1 MCDGVNDHLD
11 LCKTLE
17 AFGDYEEKHRV
28 LFKLVANATSH
39 TQVCDLLKF
48 FHTIKVPDEVL
59 RTITQQD
66 FDRWVGEMTPL
77 LPRFQRCVDKHM
89 FMEVIQVL
97 ALLFFVQLKRLD
109 QYQIEQKWAS
119 IGWFDNLN
127 NCLARCE
134 TRGDIGDEDY
144 KMYEAAIP
152 AMAEEFVREGRCS
165 YAFMRSI
172 GLPCPG
178 LDPDGKS
185 DKSQQCIILTSEGQ
199 KTRVLARLQ
208 LVQQQNKERDELK
221 ERKAARLEQKAA
233 AGSKRKTM
241 STGVRK
247 QLRAESAAGAE

>member
-1 MCDGVNDHLD
+1 M
-11 LCKTLE
+11 
-17 AFGDYEEKHRV
+17 
-28 LFKLVANATSH
+28 
-39 TQVCDLLKF
+39 
-48 FHTIKVPDEVL
+48 
-59 RTITQQD
+59 
-66 FDRWVGEMTPL
+66 
-77 LPRFQRCVDKHM
+77 
-89 FMEVIQVL
+89 
-97 ALLFFVQLKRLD
+97 
-109 QYQIEQKWAS
+109 S

-134 TRGDIGDEDY
+134 TRGDIGDDDY

-199 KTRVLARLQ
+199 KTRVLARLET
-208 LVQQQNKERDELK
+208 VKQQNKERDELK

-241 STGVRK
+241 SIAARK
-247 QLRAESAAGAE
+247 QLRAESKAQPLVPNDSKCLLCDSKWSVLKNHSNEYKLQMEQCRHCKEYICNLCLPTTETFLRGHQMFCSIWTMGIAAAKEKATQRQAQQQEAAEKQAEEEQMEIEEDERDDTLEDD